1 LGALPWFSFKVW
13 IQEVGMANR
22 REMMAVLGSAMFAL
36 GGARASAAVAD
47 AVLEPS
53 GGDLTREP
61 FGDLRVYFRG
71 STDQLEVMEAGSL
84 ELKAGMTPH
93 PPHKHP
99 EEEIMI
105 VTEGSGEISLNGKV
119 TKCGPGSMMFCAAE
133 HMHGIVNT
141 GKTTLT
147 FFYFKWKA

>member
-1 LGALPWFSFKVW
+1 
-13 IQEVGMANR
+13 MANR

-47 AVLEPS
+47 AVVDPA
-53 GGDLTREP
+53 GGKLTREP
-61 FGDLRVYFRG
+61 FGDLRVYYSG
-71 STDQLEVMEAGSL
+71 STEQLELMEAGSL

-99 EEEIMI
+99 EEEILL
-105 VTEGSGEISLNGKV
+105 VTEGNGEISLNGKV
-119 TKCGPGSMMFCAAE
+119 TKCGPGSMMFCAAD